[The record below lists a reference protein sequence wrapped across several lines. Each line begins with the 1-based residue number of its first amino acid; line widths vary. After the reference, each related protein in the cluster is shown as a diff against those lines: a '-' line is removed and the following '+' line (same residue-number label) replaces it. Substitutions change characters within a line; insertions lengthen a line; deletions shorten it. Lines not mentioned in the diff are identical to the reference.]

1 MSTQSVTLFIQAHG
15 EELFTDYSSSIAAT
29 SRFNP
34 KPIVKLLSFSG
45 SIFEAGKMALCK
57 SQLSGEFNQPID
69 SLVIEEIQTIYKTT
83 TNRKANALF
92 GKMGSILKR
101 IYSDCR
107 IRFKQGGFKII
118 FPKTERIFYLQPNAG
133 EDRRMVPDYGITVV
147 SSSIDSDFNYT
158 LQGIDGSPSMSNWSS
173 YHDNINYWL
182 YERSNLDEDR
192 QMELFD
198 KIVNQKQIL
207 LSEIVELF
215 TSAGFNEI
223 LIYDPTCRHIQTEYT
238 ITAKGKIKS
247 KYDSLERG
255 YFDTLSHTQTKN
267 LRKTIRHGTIANQ
280 SQPIYYTDVPEYV
293 AVADDAN
300 EGRQIKRQRTGSK
313 SDSRGGGKR
322 KRTRKRKWV
331 CMRRK
336 TQRRRRR

>member
-1 MSTQSVTLFIQAHG
+1 MSKQSVTLFIQAHG
-15 EELFTDYSSSIAAT
+15 EELFADYSSSIATT

-57 SQLSGEFNQPID
+57 SSSLGEDFNQPLD
-69 SLVIEEIQTIYKTT
+69 SLVIEEIQSIYKTT

-92 GKMGSILKR
+92 GKMGNILKR

-107 IRFKQGGFKII
+107 IRFKQGGFKIT
-118 FPKTERIFYLQPNAG
+118 FPKTERIFYFQPNAG
-133 EDRRMVPDYGITVV
+133 EDRRMVPEYGITVV

-173 YHDNINYWL
+173 YQDNVNYWI

-198 KIVNQKQIL
+198 KIVNQKQLL

-223 LIYDPTCRHIQTEYT
+223 LIYDPTCRDIRTEYT
-238 ITAKGKIKS
+238 YTAKGKIKS

-267 LRKTIRHGTIANQ
+267 LRKTIRDGTTANQ
-280 SQPIYYTDVPEYV
+280 SPLIYYTDVVEGE
-293 AVADDAN
+293 N
-300 EGRQIKRQRTGSK
+300 EGRQTKRQRIGSK
-313 SDSRGGGKR
+313 SDSKGGGM
-322 KRTRKRKWV
+322 RTRTKRV
-331 CMRRK
+331 YVRRK
-336 TQRRRRR
+336 TQRRRRQGSGK